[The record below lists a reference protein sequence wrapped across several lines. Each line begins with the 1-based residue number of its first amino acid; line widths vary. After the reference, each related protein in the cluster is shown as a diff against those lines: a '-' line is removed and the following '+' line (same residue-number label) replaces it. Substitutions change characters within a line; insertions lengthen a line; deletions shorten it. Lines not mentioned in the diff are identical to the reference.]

1 MYIIGQTRCTTAY
14 AAHQKRVMQFVID
27 PSNPSLVQQLL
38 IVVWE
43 DPCIM
48 SLFGRKSGSTVRE
61 MQGDKLILRSVVYS
75 EPLTPYFPSPLTL
88 HPSPF
93 TLHTSITHTSLT
105 SFRPRSAS
113 WSIELGRRELQG
125 DKMINKSVFDY

>member
-1 MYIIGQTRCTTAY
+1 MYISQTCCTTAF
-14 AAHQKRVMQFVID
+14 AANLKRVLQFVID

-61 MQGDKLILRSVVYS
+61 MQGDKLILRSVVSS

-93 TLHTSITHTSLT
+93 TPQSLT
-105 SFRPRSAS
+105 LHSLHLDQGVQAGALN
-113 WSIELGRRELQG
+113 WAEGNCRET
-125 DKMINKSVFDY
+125 K

>member
-1 MYIIGQTRCTTAY
+1 MYISQTRCTTAF
-14 AAHQKRVMQFVID
+14 AANLKRVLQFVID

-61 MQGDKLILRSVVYS
+61 MQGDKLILRSVIS
-75 EPLTPYFPSPLTL
+75 SDFPSPLTPYFSLLTP
-88 HPSPF
+88 H
-93 TLHTSITHTSLT
+93 SITHSSLT
-105 SFRPRSAS
+105 IHSHFTHF
-113 WSIELGRRELQG
+113 
-125 DKMINKSVFDY
+125 M